1 MVRYIY
7 LLTYKIRTVFDFDMF
22 HNRLIPALQE
32 GRHSKYAIMHS
43 LKRAAIPTFPKSVVR
58 KGELE
63 CCDCDRSRKL
73 TLFDAKAISDVA
85 FGAPNIGGNAKDFLF
100 LTQ

>member
-32 GRHSKYAIMHS
+32 GRHTIYAIIHS
-43 LKRAAIPTFPKSVVR
+43 LTRSTTAAFPKSVV
-58 KGELE
+58 
-63 CCDCDRSRKL
+63 
-73 TLFDAKAISDVA
+73 
-85 FGAPNIGGNAKDFLF
+85 
-100 LTQ
+100 